1 MTHARPARY
10 VARSDRQS
18 ADRACPP
25 GICPEA
31 ADQLTGYRLPERTH
45 TALARMVPSRQV
57 AVASVMVRQNN
68 CSGDFA
74 RALLAATPAGLRA
87 DDPRGRQ
94 SDREGVRRLADMERG
109 LIRVQLVAQELAAG
123 YYDDLFLLALT
134 ASFVGSWMRNDV
146 VRLWLQSRY
155 PGNAVTLGRMASRS
169 ECARHAKRPMKLAYT
184 PVSAG

>member
-1 MTHARPARY
+1 
-10 VARSDRQS
+10 
-18 ADRACPP
+18 
-25 GICPEA
+25 
-31 ADQLTGYRLPERTH
+31 
-45 TALARMVPSRQV
+45 MVPSRQV

-94 SDREGVRRLADMERG
+94 SDRDGVRRLAAMERG
-109 LIRVQLVAQELAAG
+109 LIRAQLAAQELAAG

-169 ECARHAKRPMKLAYT
+169 ECARHAQRPMKLAYA
-184 PVSAG
+184 PVSTG